1 MSESLQQWPDG
12 LGRSEDRSRSSRFKV
27 PNGKSRRDLEAELG
41 RLDPD
46 DWRVYTGNQHTK
58 SNGLPLSDANP
69 DDPGFA
75 LKWTKSGEVY
85 AVGCDAYTSLF
96 DNVREVFLWLRE
108 TRKRSD
114 RPVQTGSS
122 SFGAAKLPPGEDS
135 DHETEVVVEDPY
147 EVLGVREEASLA
159 VVEAAYEEVR
169 NEAHPDKGGDA
180 EEFIRVQKAW
190 EQIQSE
196 RGEADA

>member
-1 MSESLQQWPDG
+1 MAESKTLNQWPET
-12 LGRSEDRSRSSRFKV
+12 LGRSEQRSRTSRFKV
-27 PNGKSRRDLEAELG
+27 SNGQATRDLKAEIG

-58 SNGLPLSDANP
+58 SNGLPLADANP
-69 DDPGFA
+69 DDPGVA
-75 LKWTKSGEVY
+75 LKWTKDGEVY
-85 AVGCDAYTSLF
+85 AVGCDEYISLF
-96 DNVREVFLWLRE
+96 DNVREVYLWLRE

-122 SFGAAKLPPGEDS
+122 SFAAAKLPPGEDS
-135 DHETEVVVEDPY
+135 EHETEVAVEDPY
-147 EVLGVREEASLA
+147 EVLGVPEEQPLA
-159 VVEAAYEEVR
+159 VIESAYEHKRKRV
-169 NEAHPDKGGDA
+169 HPDQGGTN

-196 RGEADA
+196 RGDA